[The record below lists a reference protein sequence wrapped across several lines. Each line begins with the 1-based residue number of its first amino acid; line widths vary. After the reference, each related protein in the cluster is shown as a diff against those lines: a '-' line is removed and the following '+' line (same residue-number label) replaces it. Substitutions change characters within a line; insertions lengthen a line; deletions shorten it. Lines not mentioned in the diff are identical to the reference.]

1 MFFFLCLLFFFYF
14 LDFFLIFHFFKNF
27 FSFFLLSSFF
37 FLLSSCGMC
46 NTGFAHDVPHAKPPP
61 TAGRPKMPGSTVDMN
76 QEGSYVGEE
85 MQSNTVE
92 YPRRR
97 GVMAP
102 TGSCEPCRFA
112 DNCWRP
118 LCPFTHPGNGR
129 FKKWAA
135 IWNLLAELEDDPH
148 VERTSG
154 DGEDFINATTVAAE
168 PFDIDGVSETVW
180 DQSSG
185 HEIGRHGVTEVD
197 PPGQGGCAAC
207 ETDGN
212 GNETNFALGLTQDGP
227 PGILS
232 HDEMEV
238 DSTLGGSLGNRSYN
252 VAKANVTQNALPGD
266 HSHSETNS
274 NAIHD
279 APPGNHSHSETDVNA
294 IQSVLPGSQSHD
306 KTNVNATL
314 GEPPGNLSH
323 NEMNANATQGA
334 LPGSQSHDGTNV
346 DATQGSPPGN
356 SDRTRKKNKK
366 LLLRKREEQLVQQA

>member
-1 MFFFLCLLFFFYF
+1 MAEMKATTLVDGNGSSMRKAGHSD
-14 LDFFLIFHFFKNF
+14 DFAARVVGRPKMPSITIGMDLTHGYPGDEAQSKSGVLTTNYPIEHDKG
-27 FSFFLLSSFF
+27 S
-37 FLLSSCGMC
+37 GMC
-46 NTGFAHDVPHAKPPP
+46 NTGFAHDVPHALPPP

-92 YPRRR
+92 YPGRR

-102 TGSCEPCRFA
+102 TGLCEPCRFA

-118 LCPFTHPGNGR
+118 LCPFTHTGNGR
-129 FKKWAA
+129 SKKWAA

-154 DGEDFINATTVAAE
+154 DGDDFINATTVAAE

-252 VAKANVTQNALPGD
+252 VTKANVTQNALPGD
-266 HSHSETNS
+266 HSHTRRF
-274 NAIHD
+274 
-279 APPGNHSHSETDVNA
+279 
-294 IQSVLPGSQSHD
+294 
-306 KTNVNATL
+306 
-314 GEPPGNLSH
+314 
-323 NEMNANATQGA
+323 
-334 LPGSQSHDGTNV
+334 
-346 DATQGSPPGN
+346 
-356 SDRTRKKNKK
+356 RTRFTTHR
-366 LLLRKREEQLVQQA
+366 LEITRTARQM